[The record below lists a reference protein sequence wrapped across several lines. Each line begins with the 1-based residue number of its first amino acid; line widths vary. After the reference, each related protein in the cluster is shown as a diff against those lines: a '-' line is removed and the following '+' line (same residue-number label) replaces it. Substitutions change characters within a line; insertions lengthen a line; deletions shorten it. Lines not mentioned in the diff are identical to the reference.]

1 MDFENLLFV
10 IPLLCG
16 AVFLLAGLILHRF
29 PPKNINALYGY
40 RTPASMKSQERWD
53 FAQQFSARQLINFG
67 LALMAASCLGLI
79 IETTTTTGLVFG
91 LGIMIVGVVLMIL
104 RIEKEIKKRFESQP

>member
-1 MDFENLLFV
+1 MDDPRNQFMNFENPLFM

-16 AVFLLAGLILHRF
+16 AVFVFAGLILHRF
-29 PPKNINALYGY
+29 PPKKINGLYGY

-53 FAQQFSARQLINFG
+53 FAQQFSARQLIYLG

-79 IETTTTTGLVFG
+79 IKTTTTLGLIFG
-91 LGIMIVGVVLMIL
+91 LGIMI
-104 RIEKEIKKRFESQP
+104 